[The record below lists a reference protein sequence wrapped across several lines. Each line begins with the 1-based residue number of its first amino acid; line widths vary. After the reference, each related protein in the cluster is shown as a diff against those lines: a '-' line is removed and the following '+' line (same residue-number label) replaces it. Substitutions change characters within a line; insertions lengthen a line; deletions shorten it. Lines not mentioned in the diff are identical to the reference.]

1 MLSRGHTKMACR
13 VRLGLDDTETNVRLT
28 PTSVSYLE
36 ACTLRFRCSYCTV
49 FCKEL
54 HRFSH
59 HDFCFLK
66 ASCHAACESP
76 AGYLK
81 PICLVGIFASS
92 LTPTM
97 SDPAFANTTHTSA
110 ADDTNDRVLIDLRGS
125 DVTLIS
131 CDKAK
136 FRVHQNILAVASPVF
151 EGMFDL
157 ATSSTPTVEVPMVE
171 SASVLETL
179 IRFLYPIS
187 PRAELVTI
195 DQARPVLEAA
205 RKFELRSVQ
214 TDICRHLRD
223 ILAKE
228 SNPLRAWA
236 LAISFG
242 DETAR
247 QSAMLRILC
256 VNDDQLPTLVTQ
268 AVEDF
273 RCVSA
278 RDYVLLLQ
286 WRMDAVKEA
295 REIIMIC
302 GTHRWSTG
310 ALSDICGSSA
320 NPFILWD
327 YPNEVVHVWLENVQA
342 KAKFNWMCKCA
353 SPLNLPESVTYLF
366 GGLRPV
372 MNRAKG

>member
-1 MLSRGHTKMACR
+1 
-13 VRLGLDDTETNVRLT
+13 
-28 PTSVSYLE
+28 
-36 ACTLRFRCSYCTV
+36 
-49 FCKEL
+49 
-54 HRFSH
+54 
-59 HDFCFLK
+59 
-66 ASCHAACESP
+66 
-76 AGYLK
+76 
-81 PICLVGIFASS
+81 
-92 LTPTM
+92 M
-97 SDPAFANTTHTSA
+97 SEPFFANTTHTSA
-110 ADDTNDRVLIDLRGS
+110 ADDTNDRALIDLRGS

-157 ATSSTPTVEVPMVE
+157 ATSSTPTVEVPMAE

-187 PRAELVTI
+187 PKTELSTI
-195 DQARPVLEAA
+195 DQVKPALEAA
-205 RKFELRSVQ
+205 RKFELRSVE

-223 ILAKE
+223 ILAKDP
-228 SNPLRAWA
+228 NPLRAWA
-236 LAISFG
+236 LAISLE
-242 DETAR
+242 DEAAR

-256 VNDDQLPTLVTQ
+256 VNNDQLPALVTQ
-268 AVEDF
+268 AVEGF

-302 GTHRWSTG
+302 GVHHWHT
-310 ALSDICGSSA
+310 APLSDVCGSST

-327 YPNEVVHVWLENVQA
+327 HANEVVHVWLESVQA
-342 KAKFNWMCKCA
+342 RAKFGCKCA
-353 SPLNLPESVTYLF
+353 SPFILPQSATRLISELH
-366 GGLRPV
+366 LV
-372 MNRAKG
+372 MDRAKG